1 MRWIGVLVTALV
13 LSACAANPP
22 ANTTSPTAGQSL
34 DCTKP
39 ATIVQQLVCHDRQL
53 TSLDH
58 RLSTAYQQALAH
70 RRSAALE
77 AAQSSWTMLR
87 DACAQ
92 DTDPRTCVQEAYQ
105 TRLVQLAIADPA
117 TATPP
122 VLTYRCPTQD
132 GPLTAQFYNQF
143 DPKTAV
149 LNWKGDQVIVF
160 VEPAVAPGM
169 VAKAL
174 NTGNTRAR
182 CASISMAPRSSA
194 APRDAGQPS
203 PRNIFS
209 ACCRSAGYGLTIST
223 RRPSAG

>member
-77 AAQSSWTMLR
+77 AAQSSWTMLH

-160 VEPAVAPGM
+160 VELSGS
-169 VAKAL
+169 
-174 NTGNTRAR
+174 GAR
-182 CASISMAPRSSA
+182 YGRQGIEYWEHQGEVRLDFHGAT
-194 APRDAGQPS
+194 
-203 PRNIFS
+203 FV
-209 ACCRSAGYGLTIST
+209 CRTS
-223 RRPSAG
+223 